1 MSSYSLIIRTATAIM
16 VPLLLLFSIS
26 LLIRGHDEPGGGFIA
41 GLVASSAFSM
51 YLFAFDA
58 DSTKKFLKV
67 NSRILMGVG
76 LLLAMIA
83 GFIALAFGQE
93 FLTAQ
98 WLYIALGNL
107 GTLKL
112 STPLLFDIGV
122 YLVVL
127 GTVTTIIIA
136 LAKSEDA

>member
-1 MSSYSLIIRTATAIM
+1 MSPYSLIIRTATTIM
-16 VPLLLLFSIS
+16 VPLLLLFSI
-26 LLIRGHDEPGGGFIA
+26 LLLLRGHDEPGGGFIA
-41 GLVASSAFSM
+41 GLVAASAFSM
-51 YLFAFDA
+51 YLFAYDA
-58 DSTKKFLKV
+58 DATKKFLKI
-67 NSRILMGVG
+67 NSKILMGLG
-76 LLLAMIA
+76 LTLAMLA
-83 GFIALAFGQE
+83 GFISLAFDQA
-93 FLTAQ
+93 FLSAQ
-98 WLYIALGNL
+98 WLYLQVGGI